1 MVSKKTKLA
10 EKLFGTKPKV
20 TNKIVAEE
28 LGVGV
33 AGTAQYMKPLGFM
46 PKWMDKTDATGQQYQ
61 VKVWVQ

>member
-1 MVSKKTKLA
+1 MVSNKLKLA
-10 EKLFGTKPKV
+10 EKLFSTKQKV

-46 PKWMDKTDATGQQYQ
+46 QKWVDKIDATGQQYQ